1 MFVGLSVLA
10 APAKHTDEGFPDT
23 PGQPLT
29 DNGKE
34 NLGCKLKEIVFS
46 LHADLD
52 DGADRKTQKD
62 GKI

>member
-1 MFVGLSVLA
+1 MSLRLSVFA
-10 APAKHTDEGFPDT
+10 APAKRTDKNFPDT

-34 NLGCKLKEIVFS
+34 DLDCKLNEIVFS